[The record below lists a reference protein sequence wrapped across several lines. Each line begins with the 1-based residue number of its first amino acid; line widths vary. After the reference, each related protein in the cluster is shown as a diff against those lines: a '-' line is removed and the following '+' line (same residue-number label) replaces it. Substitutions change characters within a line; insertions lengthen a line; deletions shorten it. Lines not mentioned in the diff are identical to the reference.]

1 MVRMGVAGVCFE
13 MNEMKRYSKMD
24 RETLDVHML
33 AIPFGESSPYL
44 AVRSSYCPGFMKGSS
59 EFQKA
64 PN

>member
-1 MVRMGVAGVCFE
+1 
-13 MNEMKRYSKMD
+13 MD

-59 EFQKA
+59 EFQKSKISFWDRTSRETV
-64 PN
+64 NS